1 MKQAFK
7 LLRLG
12 TTMLLLIAMQLACDK
27 QPLIDPVQQ
36 GAVGELERGVV
47 RVINTADGLWENQTR
62 YDWTIEASA
71 SPDYFELN
79 SGECDEINYFIYAVR
94 TLESQQ
100 TVHGVRGEVIITNDT
115 DAVLENFTIQSIV
128 RYRIGESTYQALAV
142 IDVDVSSKPSLE
154 IGETYSYNYESFF
167 SPIPGASY
175 VISSY
180 LNDGYSNI
188 ASEHIPFELP
198 EVLIDSEVDA
208 EAVITYD
215 AGAPNGF
222 SYTANGA
229 GTYTLMES
237 GNIELV
243 AEICN
248 QSAECNTNFD
258 FPVDFNLSESGTQEN
273 RTSSAA
279 ISIQTGDCEECG
291 ECEGG
296 VTRLSLRYLGS
307 NQSLIQVYRGN
318 RPIPHKLL
326 FEGVVIPGETFTFD
340 GNRHNDRM
348 GRKISIFV
356 DGARNARIH
365 TDCRKP
371 IGSGLIKGD
380 FEVVSGYS
388 SRGGLLCPIDD
399 LPWCETGRPQVLTAA
414 YTGQGCEYSNHSQNP
429 RKVRCEGDPEY
440 ASLVRIVACD
450 KSDPFHRRANIW
462 FDGMV
467 GLDDSF
473 DINSANQ
480 GRNRLKRNTWIHV
493 LDLDNNILQSLKI
506 HTSCSQ
512 PLNEGDQFGS
522 IVLEDFTPA
531 P

>member
-1 MKQAFK
+1 
-7 LLRLG
+7 
-12 TTMLLLIAMQLACDK
+12 MLLLVAMQVACDK
-27 QPLIDPVQQ
+27 LPLIDPEQQ

-47 RVINTADGLWENQTR
+47 RVVNTANGLWENQTR
-62 YDWTIEASA
+62 YNWIIEASGT
-71 SPDYFELN
+71 PDYLELN
-79 SGECDEINYFIYAVR
+79 GGECDEINYSITAIR
-94 TLESQQ
+94 TLEAQQ

-115 DAVLENFTIQSIV
+115 DAVLDNFTIQSIV

-142 IDVDVSSKPSLE
+142 IDVDVSNKPSLE

-167 SPIPGASY
+167 SPIAGASY

-188 ASEHIPFELP
+188 ASEHVPFELP
-198 EVLIDSEVDA
+198 EILTDNEIDA
-208 EAVITYD
+208 EATVTYNASVSD
-215 AGAPNGF
+215 GF
-222 SYTANGA
+222 SFTENGA
-229 GTYTLMES
+229 GSYTLMES
-237 GNIELV
+237 GDIDFI

-248 QSAECNTNFD
+248 ESAECNTNFN
-258 FPVDFNLSESGTQEN
+258 FPVEFNLSESSTQEN
-273 RTSSAA
+273 RTLSAA
-279 ISIQTGDCEECG
+279 ISIQTGGCEECG

-296 VTRLSLRYLGS
+296 VTQLTLRYLGS
-307 NQSLIQVYRGN
+307 GQSLIQVYRGN
-318 RPIPHKLL
+318 RPRPHKLL
-326 FEGVVIPGETFTFD
+326 FEGVVSPGEAFTFD

-348 GRKISIFV
+348 GRRISVYV
-356 DGARNARIH
+356 DGERNTRIV
-365 TDCRKP
+365 TNCGKP
-371 IGSGLIKGD
+371 VGPGLIKGD

-388 SRGGLLCPIDD
+388 SRGGLLCPIDE

-429 RKVRCEGDPEY
+429 HKVRCEGDPGY

-473 DINSANQ
+473 DIDSTNQ
-480 GRNRLKRNTWIHV
+480 SRNRLKRVTWIHV
-493 LDLDNNILQSLKI
+493 LDLENNILQSMRFI
-506 HTSCSQ
+506 TSCRE
-512 PLNEGDQFGS
+512 PLQEGDQFGS

-531 P
+531 Y